1 MYRFY
6 VSSYAKG
13 KEKGLYVCTLDETKN
28 ELHLN
33 KHIPTEDFPSY
44 VIKKDD
50 YLYVSLKDAR
60 VGEGGG
66 VASYHIE
73 EDDLKQ
79 LSFYNS
85 HGRSYTHLCL
95 SPDQKYLFTAN
106 YHVGATAAFP
116 LKDHKIG
123 DKLSVVHHHGSG
135 IDLLKRQTSPHAHYV
150 GITPDHKYL
159 YSVDLGADKI
169 VMYEFINEKL
179 QETSLSQSVI
189 PGSGPRH
196 MIFSHD
202 GKYCYLVNEISNSIM
217 VYQYHDGH
225 FTLIQ
230 VIHCV
235 PRHFHGFSSAAAIH
249 MTSSGKH
256 IIVSNRGHDSIVLY
270 RVNQETGKITLL
282 YMVHTGKGPRDFNI
296 IDDRYIVVASQEEDF
311 LELYTFDATPH
322 LLRHRKTVH
331 HHIRRLTQPFP
342 FNRAVSRFAAEQ
354 HGAIGDR
361 NVSRSQ
367 YIPTTVRNIPPDIV
381 QSGIPVLPLAAA
393 QQAHL
398 LLGLQDNPPNRV
410 DIRYRRFAEK
420 NLCAPIHFFR

>member
-50 YLYVSLKDAR
+50 FLYVSLKDAR

-135 IDLLKRQTSPHAHYV
+135 IDLLKRQTS
-150 GITPDHKYL
+150 
-159 YSVDLGADKI
+159 
-169 VMYEFINEKL
+169 
-179 QETSLSQSVI
+179 LSQSVI

-202 GKYCYLVNEISNSIM
+202 GKYCYLVNEIANSIM
-217 VYQYHDGH
+217 VYQYEDGH

-296 IDDRYIVVASQEEDF
+296 IDDRYIVVASQEDDR
-311 LELYTFDATPH
+311 LELYTFDEEKEEIKPTGNT
-322 LLRHRKTVH
+322 LD
-331 HHIRRLTQPFP
+331 IIQPVCV
-342 FNRAVSRFAAEQ
+342 A
-354 HGAIGDR
+354 
-361 NVSRSQ
+361 
-367 YIPTTVRNIPPDIV
+367 
-381 QSGIPVLPLAAA
+381 L
-393 QQAHL
+393 
-398 LLGLQDNPPNRV
+398 
-410 DIRYRRFAEK
+410 
-420 NLCAPIHFFR
+420 

>member
-202 GKYCYLVNEISNSIM
+202 GKYC
-217 VYQYHDGH
+217 
-225 FTLIQ
+225 
-230 VIHCV
+230 
-235 PRHFHGFSSAAAIH
+235 
-249 MTSSGKH
+249 
-256 IIVSNRGHDSIVLY
+256 IVSNRGHDSIVLY

-296 IDDRYIVVASQEEDF
+296 IDDRYIVVASQEDDR
-311 LELYTFDATPH
+311 LELYTFNEEKEEIKPTGNTLD
-322 LLRHRKTVH
+322 
-331 HHIRRLTQPFP
+331 IIQPVCV
-342 FNRAVSRFAAEQ
+342 A
-354 HGAIGDR
+354 
-361 NVSRSQ
+361 
-367 YIPTTVRNIPPDIV
+367 
-381 QSGIPVLPLAAA
+381 L
-393 QQAHL
+393 
-398 LLGLQDNPPNRV
+398 
-410 DIRYRRFAEK
+410 
-420 NLCAPIHFFR
+420 

>member
-50 YLYVSLKDAR
+50 FLYVSLKDAR

-169 VMYEFINEKL
+169 IMYEFINEKL

-202 GKYCYLVNEISNSIM
+202 GKYCYLVNEIANSIM
-217 VYQYHDGH
+217 VYQYEDGH

-249 MTSSGKH
+249 MTSSGK
-256 IIVSNRGHDSIVLY
+256 L
-270 RVNQETGKITLL
+270 
-282 YMVHTGKGPRDFNI
+282 F
-296 IDDRYIVVASQEEDF
+296 
-311 LELYTFDATPH
+311 
-322 LLRHRKTVH
+322 
-331 HHIRRLTQPFP
+331 
-342 FNRAVSRFAAEQ
+342 
-354 HGAIGDR
+354 
-361 NVSRSQ
+361 
-367 YIPTTVRNIPPDIV
+367 
-381 QSGIPVLPLAAA
+381 
-393 QQAHL
+393 
-398 LLGLQDNPPNRV
+398 
-410 DIRYRRFAEK
+410 
-420 NLCAPIHFFR
+420 

>member
-159 YSVDLGADKI
+159 YSVDLG
-169 VMYEFINEKL
+169 L
-179 QETSLSQSVI
+179 SL
-189 PGSGPRH
+189 
-196 MIFSHD
+196 
-202 GKYCYLVNEISNSIM
+202 
-217 VYQYHDGH
+217 
-225 FTLIQ
+225 
-230 VIHCV
+230 IH
-235 PRHFHGFSSAAAIH
+235 I
-249 MTSSGKH
+249 
-256 IIVSNRGHDSIVLY
+256 
-270 RVNQETGKITLL
+270 
-282 YMVHTGKGPRDFNI
+282 
-296 IDDRYIVVASQEEDF
+296 
-311 LELYTFDATPH
+311 
-322 LLRHRKTVH
+322 
-331 HHIRRLTQPFP
+331 
-342 FNRAVSRFAAEQ
+342 
-354 HGAIGDR
+354 
-361 NVSRSQ
+361 
-367 YIPTTVRNIPPDIV
+367 
-381 QSGIPVLPLAAA
+381 
-393 QQAHL
+393 
-398 LLGLQDNPPNRV
+398 
-410 DIRYRRFAEK
+410 
-420 NLCAPIHFFR
+420 